1 VRKGGVL
8 GVAITLVC
16 LALAFYKIDYE
27 ALFQSLASASYLY
40 LIPAALCT
48 LAGYVVR
55 TARWRV
61 LLAESAACGFGT
73 LFGILMAGFATN
85 NVLPARLGEL
95 ARAYLLRRRSGIRKT
110 YLLAS
115 VFMERLFDGLVLAG
129 LLAILSMLI
138 SLPGWGRD
146 VESFATIFFVI
157 VSLGVVLLLAK
168 VDFATRVLGVVL
180 WPFPTRFAKWATA
193 AFASFVLG
201 LGPMRRPSVLGR
213 AAGLSVI
220 VWLLEWASYYVL
232 SAGFDL
238 GLSDTRRAVACA
250 LLLAVVNLGIMLPS
264 SPGYVG
270 TFQFF
275 SVAALSVFGVSREV
289 ALAFSIVAHL
299 GQFLL
304 VTTIGMIYFAREH
317 VSLRS
322 ITSQEPDEAT
332 IEVVRSGAVS

>member
-8 GVAITLVC
+8 GIAITVVC
-16 LALAFYKIDYE
+16 LGLAFYKIDYE
-27 ALFQSLASASYLY
+27 ALYRALAEASYLY
-40 LIPAALCT
+40 LIPAAVCT

-55 TARWRV
+55 TGRWRV
-61 LLAESAACGFGT
+61 LLAESAACSFGN

-95 ARAYLLRRRSGIRKT
+95 ARAYLLRRRSGVRKT

-115 VFMERLFDGLVLAG
+115 VFMERLFDGLVLVG
-129 LLAILSMLI
+129 LLATLSMLI

-146 VESFATIFFVI
+146 VELFARIFFLV
-157 VSLGVVLLLAK
+157 VTLGVVLLLAK
-168 VDFATRVLGVVL
+168 VDFATRALAVVL
-180 WPFPTRFAKWATA
+180 WPFPTRFSKWASA
-193 AFASFVLG
+193 AFAAFVLG
-201 LGPMRRPSVLGR
+201 LGTMRRPAVLGR
-213 AAGLSVI
+213 AAGLSLI

-238 GLSDTRRAVACA
+238 GLSDARRAAACA

-275 SVAALSVFGVSREV
+275 AVAALSVFGVSREA
-289 ALAFSIVAHL
+289 ALAFAIVAHL
-299 GQFLL
+299 SQFVL
-304 VTTIGMIYFAREH
+304 VTTIGMVYFAREH

-322 ITSQEPDEAT
+322 ITSDVPDDT
-332 IEVVRSGAVS
+332 PVEVVRSGAVS